1 MKNSQRR
8 QQEVLSASES
18 RAGTALL
25 NSGRRVQT
33 PAGTEYR
40 YNVRVSGIGTLNAV
54 PSTVQLSGV
63 RTAAVTLVKQDGRW
77 VIQGGAGIGRYV
89 EPGVVVDRG
98 DGALPPADV
107 TVIERPETGVV
118 KGPPGPAG
126 PAGPAPSTAVLTSLL
141 KASVTEEMLSASLRS
156 TLSALPDLLARQDDL
171 DIRFGHT
178 FAAADSALR
187 AVNALNQTNLTAQGV
202 AAKANQVT
210 LDAQATKERAES
222 AAEKAA
228 QAAGA
233 AADSLQYKAD
243 AESAASSAS
252 GKATAAAESAQAA
265 LSHADDAS
273 QSASVASGE
282 RLKAE
287 AASGAAS
294 GSAAAAAE
302 YERQAGAFSDAAGQS
317 AFAASQSEIAASA
330 SKDSASG
337 SAQSALKSA
346 QTATAA
352 STDAERSASAA
363 ETSRISAE
371 TAFNDAGRARDA
383 ALNSANAASE
393 SERNASGYSNA
404 AESAAAAARTD
415 ALSAKSTFHETQRL
429 GGNLD
434 FRLGFVDWSESSEGV
449 LTAADTFPGK
459 QGIRIE
465 NGVLVLE
472 EDAALY
478 AMTPI
483 PVYPGHKY
491 RSDFWWRVAS
501 VVGSG
506 ASIELGVVF
515 LNDGLWEVGNSLE
528 ISWATAIPTSWGSQE
543 LMYDFEGDFEW
554 TMPFE
559 TRFVR
564 PFVRLMNV
572 VPGTRIEIDRMLFS
586 DVTQAF
592 SAFQSAEASASSA
605 QTASTQAD
613 AAKASAD
620 AARQSELNAASEF
633 GKAKDEAGKA
643 ASSASAANTSA
654 GTASSEAGKAASS
667 AGAANQ
673 SALDASSAKDA
684 ASSAAGIAETAAAY
698 SETKKQEI
706 IRLGGNGD
714 FEEGLINWAI
724 IGGSAGRLLPLATE
738 SEAFKVVQ
746 GLGKSGGAALR
757 VRGERWVFAQLAIPI
772 NTSRQYRIRI
782 RVKQTVETSAGSS
795 SIFTGFA
802 PLDANYNDL
811 FGGAGTFRYATV
823 GQPIKVADGW
833 RDFEG
838 VITGEGDDNFQF
850 RPGTAYARLM
860 FIVNY
865 GAGTSGEALV
875 DFIEVEDV
883 TELKMAESSAA
894 AAKSSELAANSS
906 QENSAKSAESASKS
920 AETATSKANEASGS
934 ASAARTSEINAGA
947 SAGRASD
954 SAKAA
959 STSAETASAKA
970 TDAINA
976 AGAAA
981 QSLLETNSAKDA
993 ANSAAQI
1000 AEQSA
1005 VYSDAQRATMVRLGG
1020 NGDFEEGLINW
1031 TTGMTGLLPDTIDP
1045 GMKVV
1050 TGQGRSGGAV
1060 LEMVGQLRAVQQRA
1074 IPVDLNKIYQLRT
1087 RVRQLEDSAGVLY
1100 AGVILLDAN
1109 YNTVGGTYR
1118 DVAAAYVS
1126 LKASA
1131 GWQEYE
1137 GSITGNGPDHHHSFS
1152 PDTAYVRPF
1161 IAVNWNAG
1169 AGAGRTQVDFLEFEE
1184 VTALKHAESSA
1195 AAAQKSSLAASA
1207 SSDKATQDAGT
1218 ARQQADAAIE
1228 KARQA
1233 SASATAAGASAE
1245 ASEQNRIRAET
1256 AEGKALSYRDESARN
1271 KDGAIEASQQAG
1283 TSARNAA
1290 GSAEAASGSESRAK
1304 GSETTAKAWMQASA
1318 MTSAAA
1324 FQPRQTFYG
1333 GVDLTTG
1340 YGIAS
1345 TGFQRWFR
1353 VETKPAQV
1361 GDQPLL
1367 YSTLTPQI
1375 VTGVQARIRITKSS
1389 GTAPNF
1395 GMILF
1400 GPKGWDGWIGIDA
1413 KLPGGQLVRDHFV
1426 YDEWVTVTWDFRGA
1440 SNDKFNPAYENTHAF
1455 QFYPAFWQ
1463 NYDQLF
1469 EIDWIAVGVMDAVPS
1484 TSKAEFKALADNLA
1498 AEATIKVQYGNVIAG
1513 IGARAD
1519 ANGSAVGVMA
1529 DRFFVAQPGYT
1540 DKYPFTVR
1548 DGQIQIDG
1556 NLVAKGTISAQKLN
1570 IGGRTDSLVVRG
1582 TGLNRNMNR
1591 LLKLNDTVIYDQ
1603 TNARGLRFTAFRIG
1617 DGTLTKGIDE
1627 NWDVWEGEW
1636 YQNQLADRLDSH
1648 GADWLIVLTS
1658 WDAIKINGRLAEA
1671 INNAGGNVRPGI
1683 SGRFPYA
1690 LVTRGYA
1697 KKGNGVQ
1704 VMTDEFDTA
1713 SPAEINTLLING
1725 IPTSMGGGF
1734 GRNTIIDGDQITTG
1748 TINAQRLDLSGVLKV
1763 GTALSALEGNLD
1775 KSRLTGDLSDRVT
1788 VIDGG
1793 KITTGTINAARLDL
1807 SGVLK
1812 VGGTNFGDIGGSLDT
1827 TRVTGNLPTS
1837 RINGLDSSISGINA
1851 DIGGIKSNVYTPGTT
1866 EINGG
1871 RITTGSIAADR
1882 LDVRARNLVVDPN
1895 LTGTLK
1901 GWQSNAF
1908 TLASFG
1914 GNGQTA
1920 ALVQE
1925 TNHWLE
1931 GGSDR
1936 FEISPKRGYQFN
1948 VGLYMGAANYDA
1960 AQKGAR
1966 YFGLMVYNRAG
1977 QAVEL
1982 DEYRVSDRSYIGKTT
1997 NPYFWAGKGVYDA
2010 TINLSGL
2017 LLPAGTDPKTVQ
2029 VPSETTS
2036 FFLMP
2041 TDACAA
2047 LMRML
2052 NVYGDQSTVTRAVWL
2067 NPSVTEIGAT
2077 TKIVGENITTGRIQ
2091 ASNGSSFL
2099 NLNDGSMRMGAAGG
2113 NRMEYSPGGGLSI
2126 IGAGIR
2132 AGRLDSSNGTSY
2144 IDLNDGRARLGQPG
2158 GNRIEWDGSKLIVQG
2173 NLHGIDSKFMGVSE
2187 AGQFLIRREP
2197 DKDLTQNQKDT
2208 KLYGMTSAGTV
2219 NGVHLIEPGQTVGT
2233 GADFLKFSVPVPTFS
2248 YRKVYV
2254 QGTMNFAVRTADGGG
2269 VGAYTLRLTSTRY
2282 SGPTTTSG
2290 GGVISGS
2297 DTVFTFYTFSA
2308 GAWLDQML
2316 VVPFSFWTYGNMQK
2330 GDVDEVDVRV
2340 GLHDV
2345 QYNAK
2350 QVISSLWTPPTFNF
2364 VRIVAE

>member
-25 NSGRRVQT
+25 NSGRMVQT

-77 VIQGGAGIGRYV
+77 VIQSGTGMGRYV

-98 DGALPPADV
+98 DGALPPAEV
-107 TVIERPETGVV
+107 TVIERPETVIV

-126 PAGPAPSTAVLTSLL
+126 PAGPAPSTAILTSLL

-156 TLSALPDLLARQDDL
+156 TLSALPDLMARQDDL
-171 DIRFGHT
+171 DTRFGHT

-202 AAKANQVT
+202 AAKADQVT

-233 AADSLQYKAD
+233 AADSLKYKAD

-265 LSHADDAS
+265 LSHADAAS

-287 AASGAAS
+287 TASGAAS

-302 YERQAGAFSDAAGQS
+302 YERQAGVFSNAASQS
-317 AFAASQSEIAASA
+317 AFAASQSELAASA
-330 SKDSASG
+330 SKDSANG
-337 SAQSALKSA
+337 SAQSALQSA

-371 TAFNDAGRARDA
+371 TAFDEADRARDA
-383 ALNSANAASE
+383 ASGSANAASE
-393 SERNASGYSNA
+393 SARHASGYSNA
-404 AESAAAAARTD
+404 AESAAAAARTAKLEAEAARD
-415 ALSAKSTFHETQRL
+415 LTKGYSMETEDWANSASQSSETASAK
-429 GGNLD
+429 
-434 FRLGFVDWSESSEGV
+434 
-449 LTAADTFPGK
+449 
-459 QGIRIE
+459 
-465 NGVLVLE
+465 
-472 EDAALY
+472 
-478 AMTPI
+478 
-483 PVYPGHKY
+483 
-491 RSDFWWRVAS
+491 
-501 VVGSG
+501 
-506 ASIELGVVF
+506 
-515 LNDGLWEVGNSLE
+515 
-528 ISWATAIPTSWGSQE
+528 ATE
-543 LMYDFEGDFEW
+543 
-554 TMPFE
+554 
-559 TRFVR
+559 
-564 PFVRLMNV
+564 
-572 VPGTRIEIDRMLFS
+572 
-586 DVTQAF
+586 
-592 SAFQSAEASASSA
+592 
-605 QTASTQAD
+605 
-613 AAKASAD
+613 
-620 AARQSELNAASEF
+620 
-633 GKAKDEAGKA
+633 
-643 ASSASAANTSA
+643 AAN
-654 GTASSEAGKAASS
+654 S
-667 AGAANQ
+667 AGAALQ

-684 ASSAAGIAETAAAY
+684 ASSAAGIAETAATY
-698 SETKKQEI
+698 SETKKEEI

-714 FEEGLINWAI
+714 FEEGLVNWS
-724 IGGSAGRLLPLATE
+724 IGGTMGSRLLPQATE
-738 SEAFKVVQ
+738 SETFKVVQ

-782 RVKQTVETSAGSS
+782 RVKQTVEASAGSS
-795 SIFTGFA
+795 VIYTGFV
-802 PLDANYNDL
+802 PLDANYNEL
-811 FGGAGTFRYATV
+811 FGGSGTYRYATV
-823 GQPIKVADGW
+823 GQQIRVADGW

-838 VITGEGDDNFQF
+838 VITGEGDGNFQF

-883 TELKMAESSAA
+883 TELRAAESSAA
-894 AAKSSELAANSS
+894 AAKSSELAAKSS
-906 QENSAKSAESASKS
+906 QDNSAKSAESASKS

-934 ASAARTSEINAGA
+934 ASAARTSELNAGA
-947 SAGRASD
+947 SAGRAFD

-993 ANSAAQI
+993 ASSAAQI

-1005 VYSDAQRATMVRLGG
+1005 VYSDAQRAAMVRLGG

-1031 TTGMTGLLPDTIDP
+1031 TTGMTGLLPDTMDP
-1045 GMKVV
+1045 GMKVL

-1060 LEMVGQLRAVQQRA
+1060 LELVGQLRAVQQRA

-1087 RVRQLEDSAGVLY
+1087 RVRQIEDSAGVMY

-1109 YNTVGGTYR
+1109 YNTVGGTFR

-1137 GSITGNGPDHHHSFS
+1137 GSITGNGADPNHSFS

-1161 IAVNWNAG
+1161 IAVNWGAAAG
-1169 AGAGRTQVDFLEFEE
+1169 TGRTQVDFLEFEE

-1207 SSDKATQDAGT
+1207 SSEKASQDAGT
-1218 ARQQADAAIE
+1218 ARQQADAAVE

-1271 KDGAIEASQQAG
+1271 KDGAVEASQQAG
-1283 TSARNAA
+1283 TSAQNAA
-1290 GSAEAASGSESRAK
+1290 GSAQAASGSESRAK

-1318 MTSAAA
+1318 MTSAAS
-1324 FQPRQTFYG
+1324 FQPRQTLYG
-1333 GVDLTTG
+1333 GVDLKNG
-1340 YGIAS
+1340 YGVAS
-1345 TGFQRWFR
+1345 TGWQRWFK

-1375 VTGVQARIRITKSS
+1375 VTGVQARMRITKSS
-1389 GTAPNF
+1389 GTAPNL
-1395 GMILF
+1395 GLILF

-1413 KLPGGQLVRDHFV
+1413 KLPGGQLVRDHMV
-1426 YDEWVTVTWDFRGA
+1426 YDEWITVTWDFRGA

-1463 NYDQLF
+1463 SYDQLF
-1469 EIDWIAVGVMDAVPS
+1469 EIDWISFGVMDAVPG

-1570 IGGRTDSLVVRG
+1570 VGGRTDSLVVRG

-1591 LLKLNDTVIYDQ
+1591 LLKLNDTAIYDEGT
-1603 TNARGLRFTAFRIG
+1603 TNTSRGLRFTAFRIS
-1617 DGTLTKGIDE
+1617 DGTLTKGADE
-1627 NWDVWEGEW
+1627 TWDVWNGDW

-1658 WDAIKINGRLAEA
+1658 WDAIKINGRLADA
-1671 INNAGGNVRPGI
+1671 INNAGGNVRPGLE
-1683 SGRFPYA
+1683 GRIPYA

-1704 VMTDEFDTA
+1704 VMTDESSTA

-1793 KITTGTINAARLDL
+1793 KITTGTISAARLDL

-1812 VGGTNFGDIGGSLDT
+1812 VGGTNFGDIGGNLDT
-1827 TRVTGNLPTS
+1827 ARVTGNLPTS

-1851 DIGGIKSNVYTPGTT
+1851 DIGGIKTNIYTPGTT

-1871 RITTGSIAADR
+1871 RISTGSIAADR

-1901 GWQSNAF
+1901 GWESKAF
-1908 TLASFG
+1908 TLGYFG
-1914 GNGQTA
+1914 GNGQTVS
-1920 ALVQE
+1920 LVQE
-1925 TNHWLE
+1925 TNSWLE

-1948 VGLYMGAANYDA
+1948 VSLYMGAANPDA
-1960 AQKGAR
+1960 AKKGAR
-1966 YFGLMVYNRAG
+1966 YFGLMVFNRAG
-1977 QAVEL
+1977 QIVGL
-1982 DEYRVSDRSYIGKTT
+1982 DEYRVSDRSFIGNTT
-1997 NPYFWAGKGVYDA
+1997 NPYFWADKGIYDA
-2010 TINLSGL
+2010 VINFTGL

-2029 VPSETTS
+2029 VPSGTTS

-2041 TDACAA
+2041 SDACSA

-2052 NVYGDQSTVTRAVWL
+2052 NAYGDRSTVTKAVWL

-2077 TKIVGENITTGRIQ
+2077 TKIVGENITTGKIQ

-2099 NLNDGSMRMGAAGG
+2099 NLNDGSMRMGSTTGS
-2113 NRMEYSPGGGLSI
+2113 RMEYDASNGLRVTGAAITAGKVRSSDGGTAMTIDLDEGSIRIGAELDFWYRKDTGLKIKNMPMLLATGTVPLVAQSDTIKQMESSSRRLSGEAMLPESVRNRVVPPGHIYVLEVTAMEARVSSQHSASQGYKVYAGYANGSMQPQQMSALELEGAMREGTNLNNVRIKGYMDIFEFGHYTMVYYGDYDTRQEVSPYDVFSTLRVRWSLYDLPLYIPLVTSDFYLPGGG
-2126 IGAGIR
+2126 
-2132 AGRLDSSNGTSY
+2132 
-2144 IDLNDGRARLGQPG
+2144 
-2158 GNRIEWDGSKLIVQG
+2158 
-2173 NLHGIDSKFMGVSE
+2173 
-2187 AGQFLIRREP
+2187 
-2197 DKDLTQNQKDT
+2197 
-2208 KLYGMTSAGTV
+2208 
-2219 NGVHLIEPGQTVGT
+2219 
-2233 GADFLKFSVPVPTFS
+2233 
-2248 YRKVYV
+2248 
-2254 QGTMNFAVRTADGGG
+2254 
-2269 VGAYTLRLTSTRY
+2269 GAY
-2282 SGPTTTSG
+2282 
-2290 GGVISGS
+2290 
-2297 DTVFTFYTFSA
+2297 
-2308 GAWLDQML
+2308 
-2316 VVPFSFWTYGNMQK
+2316 
-2330 GDVDEVDVRV
+2330 
-2340 GLHDV
+2340 
-2345 QYNAK
+2345 
-2350 QVISSLWTPPTFNF
+2350 
-2364 VRIVAE
+2364 